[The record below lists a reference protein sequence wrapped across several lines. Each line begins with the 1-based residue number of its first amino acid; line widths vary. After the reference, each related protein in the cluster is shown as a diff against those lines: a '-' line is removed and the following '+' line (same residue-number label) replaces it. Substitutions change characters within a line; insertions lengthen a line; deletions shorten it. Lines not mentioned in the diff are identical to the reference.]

1 MKAWRQHPSTG
12 QYRNHRAQRA
22 HGASNR
28 NAWFTA
34 SKLLQALFKRVG
46 IQA

>member
-1 MKAWRQHPSTG
+1 MKAWRQWPSKG
-12 QYRNHRAQRA
+12 EHRNHRAQKAVGRTD
-22 HGASNR
+22 R
-28 NAWFTA
+28 NTWFGA